1 MNHTNLCL
9 VLLFFCVVIIII
21 IFYLYTFFVCLFVK
35 KKEGA
40 LELLVISWIYYI
52 TQNSRHWLAEQ
63 FSGLEYLQ

>member
-1 MNHTNLCL
+1 MDHTNLCL
-9 VLLFFCVVIIII
+9 VLLFLCVII
-21 IFYLYTFFVCLFVK
+21 IFYLYTFFVCLFVKKK

-52 TQNSRHWLAEQ
+52 TQNSRHWFAEQ

>member
-9 VLLFFCVVIIII
+9 VLLFFCVIII
-21 IFYLYTFFVCLFVK
+21 IFFLFVYFCLFVCKKK

-52 TQNSRHWLAEQ
+52 TQNSRHWLAER
-63 FSGLEYLQ
+63 FSGLEYLP